1 MSHGRDEV
9 HDQRVDFPQVFAA
22 AFFRLQLTIAN
33 DDREIADFV
42 EQFSRELFD
51 RPMGPERGD
60 ADEKIIFETADV
72 CLGNGPQIAV
82 QCVKFRFKHRKR

>member
-22 AFFRLQLTIAN
+22 AFFRFQLTIAN
-33 DDREIADFV
+33 DDREITDFV

-51 RPMGPERGD
+51 RP
-60 ADEKIIFETADV
+60 V
-72 CLGNGPQIAV
+72 
-82 QCVKFRFKHRKR
+82 